1 MPFSTMTV
9 MVSSPLSTLWPLQ
22 TGQVP
27 LTILPLPPHLSQLNI
42 PLAPESGACTLT
54 AMIMGTDV
62 RGLSLGDEAGTQL
75 LGDETNAR
83 TTAHRALGDVIGV
96 LGAGAAAA
104 VAENLLLLSDGERA
118 AVVKVLQR

>member
-1 MPFSTMTV
+1 
-9 MVSSPLSTLWPLQ
+9 
-22 TGQVP
+22 
-27 LTILPLPPHLSQLNI
+27 
-42 PLAPESGACTLT
+42 
-54 AMIMGTDV
+54 MIMGTDV

-118 AVVKVLQR
+118 AVVKVLQRGLQINVQRRSGPLLCHTDTQGRARNNEHEERDSADTEASVLVQKET